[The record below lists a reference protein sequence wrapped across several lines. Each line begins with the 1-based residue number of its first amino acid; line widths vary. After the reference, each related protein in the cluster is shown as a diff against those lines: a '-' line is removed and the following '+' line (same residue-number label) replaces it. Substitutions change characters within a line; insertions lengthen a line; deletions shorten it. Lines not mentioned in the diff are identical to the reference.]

1 MITHRDAK
9 GRIAKGS
16 NKKHGLSDHSIY
28 DCWVAMKARCNNKQN
43 PSYKWYGAKGIKV
56 CDAWNKSFEAFL
68 DDMGIP
74 PKGMTIDRTDVY
86 GNYEPSNCRWVT
98 VQEQQ
103 INRSNNNGTPGVYYE
118 KTRNKFQVTIIYKGK
133 KHYIGRFDE
142 LKEAVAARKKAEL
155 DLWLI

>member
-16 NKKHGLSDHSIY
+16 NRKHGLSDHSVY

-43 PSYKWYGAKGIKV
+43 PGYKWYGAKGIKV

-68 DDMGIP
+68 NDMGIP
-74 PKGMTIDRTDVY
+74 PKGMTIDRINVY
-86 GNYEPSNCRWVT
+86 KGYQPDNCRWAT
-98 VQEQQ
+98 IQHQQ
-103 INRSNNNGTPGVYYE
+103 LNRTDNNEHSGVYYE
-118 KTRNKFQVTIIYKGK
+118 KSRNKYQVTIGYQGK

-142 LKEAVAARKKAEL
+142 LKEAVSARKKAEL
-155 DLWLI
+155 DLWLT